1 MRKYNRILILGGPG
15 SGKTTLAKLLAKKYD
30 LPVVNLDGINYLENW
45 IPRSKKERD
54 NIIISK
60 ANKDKWIIEGIYK
73 STLEIRAR
81 RADLI
86 IILDYK
92 TRSLIYGVLKRYF
105 SSMGKEKEEIKGCKE
120 KISKEFVKYIISFN
134 RKTRKKYIEIL
145 YRIENIEEKIIYF
158 KNRKELSD
166 YIDKL

>member
-1 MRKYNRILILGGPG
+1 MKNYNRILILGGPG
-15 SGKTTLAKLLAKKYD
+15 SGKTTLAKILSKKYN

-45 IPRSKKERD
+45 IPRDKKERD
-54 NIIISK
+54 NIIISE

-73 STLEIRAR
+73 STLEIRAK

-105 SSMGKEKEEIKGCKE
+105 TGIGKEKEEIKGCKE
-120 KISKEFVKYIISFN
+120 KIDKDFIKYIINFN
-134 RKTRKKYIEIL
+134 KKTKNKYMDIL
-145 YRIENIEEKIIYF
+145 YKIENIDDKIICF
-158 KNRKELSD
+158 KNRKELNN
-166 YIDKL
+166 YINKL